1 MNKNSVLNVEQKDFN
16 KIVDEKTAIICI
28 NYNTNEFNNIM
39 QSNYINSRSNYFW
52 KLKKYNQIVF
62 NIKFDNENVKSTMK
76 IIKKIKRYAFFANL
90 YKKKIGFKNE
100 ENNILANIKVVNN
113 KENLYF
119 SIISTLEAMTLK
131 DKKERITYIYR
142 QACKYLDKEIVE
154 KNVCGFYNDKCFVK
168 KDSEMTM
175 GCCHHYP
182 HKRTG
187 IFRNEKLQLC
197 EYQINKRC
205 TANCLP
211 CKLYMCDEL
220 RKKRI

>member
-76 IIKKIKRYAFFANL
+76 IIKKIK
-90 YKKKIGFKNE
+90 
-100 ENNILANIKVVNN
+100 
-113 KENLYF
+113 
-119 SIISTLEAMTLK
+119 EAMTLK